1 MEAIKNIKLVEAARE
16 EAKKIVEK
24 DMGLKNHPELSKII
38 LDKEKAHME

>member
-16 EAKKIVEK
+16 EAKKIVK
-24 DMGLKNHPELSKII
+24 DDIELKNHAVLAKII